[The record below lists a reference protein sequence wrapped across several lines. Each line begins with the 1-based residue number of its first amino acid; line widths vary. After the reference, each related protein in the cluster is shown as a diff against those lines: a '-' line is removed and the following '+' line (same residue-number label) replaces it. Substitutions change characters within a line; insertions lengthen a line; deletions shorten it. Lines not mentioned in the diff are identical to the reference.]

1 MGLIRVAVALAAA
14 LMTATA
20 TSVQAQTEIFIEYS
34 VTGSASASG
43 RDVDVVICS
52 SSEDGF
58 NIHSVGEWVF
68 TLDAPSAE
76 IGEHEAR
83 VMVAAPAAVTA
94 LHDDNFRTDDRLSGD
109 GTIVVESAGTGE
121 MNLPLLKVRYTAKGL
136 SSDTGATIDVEGT
149 LVCPLM

>member
-1 MGLIRVAVALAAA
+1 MRSIFVSVSLAAA
-14 LMTATA
+14 LMSVTA
-20 TSVQAQTEIFIEYS
+20 TSIKAQTEVFIEYS

-43 RDVDVVICS
+43 RDMDVVICS

-68 TLDAPSAE
+68 TFDGPSAE
-76 IGEHEAR
+76 AGEHEAR
-83 VMVAAPAAVTA
+83 VTVAAPATVAA

-109 GTIVVESAGTGE
+109 GTIVVERVGTGE
-121 MNLPLLKVRYTAKGL
+121 MNMPLLKVQYTAKGL